1 MRIDWVP
8 YSASA
13 LVAGATALSVGAL
26 LLPTGQETSETLA
39 IAQEKNGQWLAVSLL
54 FFLASVA
61 LTVGVPAILT
71 LFDGRGS
78 RLGLIAVSMF
88 TVGAIGTA
96 GYAML
101 LAFVRALVLEG
112 EIGGHS
118 LDDVTQ
124 DTGLAIFLFGWIAF
138 FVLGE
143 LLLAIALLVARS
155 TPRWIPLLLI
165 AHVATVALGSFLPED
180 LESLS
185 ALLLTIALSGIG
197 INAATQ
203 REARMGKWVG
213 ALPPLTH

>member
-26 LLPTGQETSETLA
+26 LLPTGQETSETLR
-39 IAQEKNGQWLAVSLL
+39 IADEKGTLWFAVSLL

-101 LAFVRALVLEG
+101 LAFIRALVKE
-112 EIGGHS
+112 
-118 LDDVTQ
+118 D
-124 DTGLAIFLFGWIAF
+124 AIQGIPW
-138 FVLGE
+138 
-143 LLLAIALLVARS
+143 
-155 TPRWIPLLLI
+155 TPLPRTP
-165 AHVATVALGSFLPED
+165 GSP
-180 LESLS
+180 SS
-185 ALLLTIALSGIG
+185 CTAGS
-197 INAATQ
+197 
-203 REARMGKWVG
+203 
-213 ALPPLTH
+213 PSS

>member
-26 LLPTGQETSETLA
+26 LLPTGQETSETLR
-39 IAQEKNGQWLAVSLL
+39 IADEKGALWFAVSLL

-101 LAFVRALVLEG
+101 LAFIRALVKEDA
-112 EIGGHS
+112 ISGHS
-118 LDDVTQ
+118 LDTITQ
-124 DTGLAIFLFGWIAF
+124 DTGLAIFLYGWIAF

-165 AHVATVALGSFLPED
+165 AHVAMVPLGSFLPED
-180 LESLS
+180 LEPMS
-185 ALLLTIALSGIG
+185 ALLLTIGLSGIG
-197 INAATQ
+197 INAVSQ
-203 REARMGKWVG
+203 REARMSNWVG
-213 ALPPLTH
+213 ALPR

>member
-13 LVAGATALSVGAL
+13 LVAGATALSVGTL
-26 LLPTGQETSETLA
+26 LLPTGEESSETLK
-39 IAQEKNGQWLAVSLL
+39 IAQTHDARWLAVSLL
-54 FFLASVA
+54 FFLSSVA

-101 LAFVRALVLEG
+101 LVFVRALVLE
-112 EIGGHS
+112 
-118 LDDVTQ
+118 DVISDIPVRITQ
-124 DTGLAIFLFGWIAF
+124 DTGLAIFLYGWIGF

-143 LLLAIALLVARS
+143 LLLGIALLIAGS

-165 AHVATVALGSFLPED
+165 AHVATVALGSFLPEQA
-180 LESLS
+180 ESLS
-185 ALLLTIALSGIG
+185 ALLLTIGLSGIG
-197 INAATQ
+197 INAVSQ